1 MHNRWP
7 YFITILIIILFCYSC
22 QNEESLIGN
31 SFLNSGEYS
40 LEKYLGDIS
49 VSSHSLIDDSVSAS
63 SPRSL
68 LGSYLDPLFGQTDA
82 SFSFQI
88 KLPANN
94 MSFNAQS
101 IQDIYLNIPY
111 VDFYGHNDIDPNNIV
126 FSITVSQLTENIESL
141 NDLYINNDEVDF
153 SANII
158 TSTNKTLSDIQGS
171 NSLTLNLTESGFGLN
186 EILNLEQEYLENND
200 AFLTAFN
207 GFKIEVEPIKSI
219 DGGIMYFESI
229 SDSAFLHVEYINME
243 GSIDT
248 INFEMGSQKR
258 FNHSIHDYSNTTI
271 LADTTMISLQAM
283 GGTFCNLEIE
293 GVSDL
298 KDQGYI
304 AANSAELIMS
314 VHEDNGDFP
323 LPESL
328 LLLHEAPN
336 NPETIVGYLDSLSN
350 EYKFD
355 ITSVMESIITEEDS
369 AIFKLYTSLNN
380 SSAHRVILSNND
392 SAPIK
397 LDLFLIQ
404 ETD

>member
-7 YFITILIIILFCYSC
+7 YFITISIIILFCYSC

-40 LEKYLGDIS
+40 LEKYMGDIS
-49 VSSHSLIDDSVSAS
+49 ISSHSLIDDSVSAS

-111 VDFYGHNDIDPNNIV
+111 VDFYGHNDINPNDIV
-126 FSITVSQLTENIESL
+126 FSINVSELTENIEPL
-141 NDLYINNDEVDF
+141 TNLYINSDEVDF

-158 TSTNKTLSDIQGS
+158 TSINKTLSDIQSS
-171 NSLTLNLTESGFGLN
+171 NNLTLNLTESGFGLN
-186 EILNLEQEYLENND
+186 EILNLDQEYLENND

-207 GFKIEVEPIKSI
+207 GFKIEVSPIKSI
-219 DGGIMYFESI
+219 DGGIMYLESI

-258 FNHSIHDYSNTTI
+258 FNHSIHDYNNTTI

-283 GGTFCNLEIE
+283 GGTFCNIEIE

-298 KDQGYI
+298 KDQQYI

-314 VHEDNGDFP
+314 VHEDNGAFP

-328 LLLHEAPN
+328 LLLHEGTN
-336 NPETIVGYLDSLSN
+336 SSETIVGYLDSLSN
-350 EYKFD
+350 DYKFD
-355 ITSVMESIITEEDS
+355 MTSVIERIITEEDS
-369 AIFKLYTSLNN
+369 AIFKLYTGLNN
-380 SSAHRVILSNND
+380 SSAHRVILSNDD